1 MNKSRILGWTLLA
14 FIIYCTL
21 GAVVYFA
28 SLLALQKGV
37 RLDVPWFQ
45 STQKSLYRRG
55 MVNVNSWLG
64 IPGCITADPDLIYK
78 PSNGTCKF
86 DDIEFKTTLGF
97 TDEGRNTGAKPAGT
111 GIAVIGDSHAM
122 GWGVNDRE
130 TFSARLQ
137 TLSGRPVYNLG
148 VASYGTARELIRLEK
163 SGVLDK
169 VDTVIIQYC
178 NNDLNENLGFD
189 TASKQDLHEK
199 VFGGAPKNPPRPN
212 RFKLIAKGYGLAL
225 AAPFRSLSES
235 LRRRNFTP
243 HYAPLVDVI
252 AQHGDTLE
260 GKRVIVFYSN
270 PYGQRYRNFPSG
282 PDANMPSVNFFDL
295 GLGPSDYYKLDNH
308 MTPEGHRKAA
318 ERLFRHLRAARPDL
332 EEALNKSTFVI
343 PAEAGIQ

>member
-14 FIIYCTL
+14 FILYCTL
-21 GAVVYFA
+21 GAVVYSV

-37 RLDVPWFQ
+37 RLDVPWFLA
-45 STQKSLYRRG
+45 TQKSLYRQG

-64 IPGCITADPDLIYK
+64 IPGCITPDPDLIYK
-78 PSNGTCKF
+78 PSNSTCTF
-86 DDIEFKTTLGF
+86 DNIEFKTSLTF
-97 TDEGRNTGAKPAGT
+97 TDEGRSTGPKPEGT

-130 TFSARLQ
+130 TFSAHLQ

-178 NNDLNENLGFD
+178 NNDLKENREFD
-189 TASKQDLHEK
+189 QASKQDLLNK
-199 VFGGAPKNPPRPN
+199 VFGGAPKNPPQPN
-212 RFKLIAKGYGLAL
+212 QFGFVAKGYGLAL
-225 AAPFRSLSES
+225 AAPFRSLSEI

-243 HYAPLVDVI
+243 HYAPLIQTI
-252 AQHGDTLE
+252 AQHGDMLK

-270 PYGQRYRNFPSG
+270 PYGQAYRNFPSG
-282 PDANMPSVNFFDL
+282 PDAGMPNVYFFDA
-295 GLGPSDYYKLDNH
+295 GLTRSDHHKLDNH

-318 ERLFRHLRAARPDL
+318 ERLFENLQAGPVRP
-332 EEALNKSTFVI
+332 
-343 PAEAGIQ
+343 

>member
-21 GAVVYFA
+21 GAVVYSA

-37 RLDVPWFQ
+37 RLDVPWFLA
-45 STQKSLYRRG
+45 TQKSLYRRG

-64 IPGCITADPDLIYK
+64 IPGCITPDPDLIYK
-78 PSNGTCKF
+78 PSNGTCTF
-86 DDIEFKTTLGF
+86 DDIEFKTTLTF
-97 TDEGRNTGAKPAGT
+97 TDEGRNTGPKPDGT

-122 GWGVNDRE
+122 GWGVNDNE
-130 TFSARLQ
+130 TFAAQLQ

-178 NNDLNENLGFD
+178 NNDLNENREFD
-189 TASKQDLHEK
+189 QASKQKLHDK
-199 VFGGAPKNPPRPN
+199 VFGVPAKNPPQTSRLG
-212 RFKLIAKGYGLAL
+212 FIAKGYGLAL

-243 HYAPLVDVI
+243 HYEPLIQVI
-252 AQHGDTLE
+252 AQHGDILK
-260 GKRVIVFYSN
+260 GKRVVVFYSN
-270 PYGQRYRNFPSG
+270 PYGQGYRNFPSG
-282 PDANMPSVNFFDL
+282 PDAKMPNVNFFDL
-295 GLGPSDYYKLDNH
+295 GLDPADHRKLDNH
-308 MTPEGHRKAA
+308 MTPGGHRKAA
-318 ERLFRHLRAARPDL
+318 ERLFGHLKASASSAQP
-332 EEALNKSTFVI
+332 STVD
-343 PAEAGIQ
+343 

>member
-1 MNKSRILGWTLLA
+1 MNKSRILGWILLA

-28 SLLALQKGV
+28 SLLSLQKGV
-37 RLDVPWFQ
+37 LLDVPWIV

-55 MVNVNSWLG
+55 MVNANSWLG
-64 IPGCITADPDLIYK
+64 IPGCITPDPDLIYK

-86 DDIEFKTTLGF
+86 DDIEFKTTLHF
-97 TDEGRNTGAKPAGT
+97 TDEGRNTGPKPEGT

-122 GWGVNDRE
+122 GWGVNDNE
-130 TFSARLQ
+130 TFSAYLQ

-178 NNDLNENLGFD
+178 NNDLSENLKFA
-189 TASKQDLHEK
+189 TASKQELHDK
-199 VFGGAPKNPPRPN
+199 VFAAAPKNPPQPN
-212 RFKLIAKGYGLAL
+212 RLGFIARGYGLAL

-235 LRRRNFTP
+235 LRRKSFTP
-243 HYAPLVDVI
+243 HYGPLI
-252 AQHGDTLE
+252 QTLAQHGDTLK

-270 PYGQRYRNFPSG
+270 AYGQKYRNFPSG
-282 PDANMPSVNFFDL
+282 PDASMPYVNFFDL
-295 GLGPSDYYKLDNH
+295 GMTPSDHHKLDNH
-308 MTPEGHRKAA
+308 LTPQGHRKVA
-318 ERLFRHLRAARPDL
+318 ERLLEHLPASQAKPQP
-332 EEALNKSTFVI
+332 ST
-343 PAEAGIQ
+343 ED

>member
-1 MNKSRILGWTLLA
+1 MNKSRILGWILLA

-28 SLLALQKGV
+28 SLLSLQKGV
-37 RLDVPWFQ
+37 LLDVPWIV

-55 MVNVNSWLG
+55 MVNANSWLG
-64 IPGCITADPDLIYK
+64 IPGCITPDPDLIYK

-86 DDIEFKTTLGF
+86 DDIEFKTTLHF
-97 TDEGRNTGAKPAGT
+97 TDEGRNTGPKPEGT

-122 GWGVNDRE
+122 GWGVNDNE
-130 TFSARLQ
+130 TFSAYLQ

-178 NNDLNENLGFD
+178 NNDLSENLKFA
-189 TASKQDLHEK
+189 TASKQELHDK
-199 VFGGAPKNPPRPN
+199 VFAAAPKNPPQPN
-212 RFKLIAKGYGLAL
+212 RLGFIARGYGLAL

-235 LRRRNFTP
+235 LRRKSFTP
-243 HYAPLVDVI
+243 HYGPLI
-252 AQHGDTLE
+252 QTLAQHGDTLK

-270 PYGQRYRNFPSG
+270 AYGQKYRNFPSG
-282 PDANMPSVNFFDL
+282 PDASMPNVNFFDL
-295 GLGPSDYYKLDNH
+295 GMTPSDHHKLDNH
-308 MTPEGHRKAA
+308 LTPQGHRKVA
-318 ERLFRHLRAARPDL
+318 ERLLEHLPASQAKPQP
-332 EEALNKSTFVI
+332 ST
-343 PAEAGIQ
+343 ED